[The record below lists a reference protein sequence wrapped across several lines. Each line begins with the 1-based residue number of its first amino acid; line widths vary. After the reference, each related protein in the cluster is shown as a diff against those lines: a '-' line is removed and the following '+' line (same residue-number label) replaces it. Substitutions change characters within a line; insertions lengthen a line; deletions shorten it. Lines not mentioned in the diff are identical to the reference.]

1 MSVAERTRR
10 ERLYIRGDEH
20 FSALR
25 ADKKT
30 SLRHSFRSRAC
41 KMIFGGIDVFHTGN
55 IPRFSEN
62 SNCFRKNFPELP
74 LPRACADS
82 PERRHPILQAP
93 QAFLLRTSADK
104 PLSSSGLTCLFN
116 KKNRLWTTLF
126 CCRQSANTVT
136 SAVEAEAAS
145 DDAEAASNAAGAAS
159 DAAGAASD
167 AAEAASDA
175 AGAASGAAGA
185 VAAVRDAEL
194 KRSAKLQP
202 NSQCRRPKQ
211 RLCRHDV

>member
-25 ADKKT
+25 ADKKA

-55 IPRFSEN
+55 IPRFPEN

-74 LPRACADS
+74 LPRACVDS

-93 QAFLLRTSADK
+93 QTFLLRTSADK

-116 KKNRLWTTLF
+116 KKTDCGQLF
-126 CCRQSANTVT
+126 
-136 SAVEAEAAS
+136 SAVGNRQIQSPARWRR
-145 DDAEAASNAAGAAS
+145 GRHRTRRRRHRTRR
-159 DAAGAASD
+159 GRHRTRR
-167 AAEAASDA
+167 
-175 AGAASGAAGA
+175 GRWRRCGT
-185 VAAVRDAEL
+185 
-194 KRSAKLQP
+194 RS
-202 NSQCRRPKQ
+202 
-211 RLCRHDV
+211 

>member
-116 KKNRLWTTLF
+116 KKTDCGQLF
-126 CCRQSANTVT
+126 
-136 SAVEAEAAS
+136 SAVGNRQIQSPARWRRRRHRTRRRRHRTRRGRHRTRRGRHRTRRWRHRARRRRHRTRRRRHRTRRRRHRTRR
-145 DDAEAASNAAGAAS
+145 GRHRTRR
-159 DAAGAASD
+159 G
-167 AAEAASDA
+167 
-175 AGAASGAAGA
+175 GRRCGT
-185 VAAVRDAEL
+185 
-194 KRSAKLQP
+194 RS
-202 NSQCRRPKQ
+202 
-211 RLCRHDV
+211 